1 MPEQLTDD
9 EFLALF
15 RRPPSV
21 GRQMSSVDSVEY
33 LTLVTYLVEPPVP
46 PTTNS
51 LSRSSV
57 SQIIES
63 EKFGG

>member
-21 GRQMSSVDSVEY
+21 VRWMSSVDSVEY
-33 LTLVTYLVEPPVP
+33 LTLVTYLVDRPS
-46 PTTNS
+46 N
-51 LSRSSV
+51 
-57 SQIIES
+57 
-63 EKFGG
+63 

>member
-21 GRQMSSVDSVEY
+21 GPSMSSVDSVEY
-33 LTLVTYLVEPPVP
+33 LTLVTYLVNRP
-46 PTTNS
+46 S
-51 LSRSSV
+51 H
-57 SQIIES
+57 
-63 EKFGG
+63 

>member
-21 GRQMSSVDSVEY
+21 VRWMSSVDSVEY
-33 LTLVTYLVEPPVP
+33 LTLVTYLVDRP
-46 PTTNS
+46 S
-51 LSRSSV
+51 HRR
-57 SQIIES
+57 QIL
-63 EKFGG
+63 